1 MNLYVRGSAR
11 LTQSVMRKILL
22 FADYLDHVLWDRSE
36 DGKPIAP
43 ETLGLSEETI
53 RLLWEWYRMW
63 GQIEYKDRGGGDAN
77 IDWLLFDEKGISLWR
92 RLRGE
97 LAGRYNVMFYSHRLE
112 EDFEDPDK
120 LEMMLRDVPTA

>member
-1 MNLYVRGSAR
+1 
-11 LTQSVMRKILL
+11 
-22 FADYLDHVLWDRSE
+22 
-36 DGKPIAP
+36 
-43 ETLGLSEETI
+43 
-53 RLLWEWYRMW
+53 MW